1 MLPFPL
7 LAFFIFK
14 ILLFDFQESVVVGH
28 QAVAEWFK
36 ECLCHCLSTFLINSH
51 INHRV
56 IESDVSETVH
66 LAVAYQE
73 IVKRWEQPSYVLG
86 LTAETCNS
94 QEIAGQSKIAVAS
107 FPATEVE
114 IEHRWLKE
122 RQVAS
127 EFSGVAYHLKTLVEI
142 SFHPQLQVLAE
153 VEKPAGKT
161 FPKIRNDKSSLSHNH
176 DC

>member
-1 MLPFPL
+1 MLPVPL

-28 QAVAEWFK
+28 QTVSERLK
-36 ECLCHCLSTFLINSH
+36 KCLRHCLLTFLINSH

-66 LAVAYQE
+66 LAVAYHE
-73 IVKRWEQPSYVLG
+73 IVKRWEQPPYVLG
-86 LTAETCNS
+86 LTAETCDS
-94 QEIAGQSKIAVAS
+94 QEIAGQSKIAVAPL
-107 FPATEVE
+107 PATEVE
-114 IEHRWLKE
+114 IEQRRLKE

-142 SFHPQLQVLAE
+142 SLHPQLQVLAE
-153 VEKPAGKT
+153 VE
-161 FPKIRNDKSSLSHNH
+161 
-176 DC
+176 